1 MTYGGSRNRSQR
13 TILLLFKQMRG
24 IFSSV
29 VPIVANKRKLSLR
42 AENRRQSIVICHNR
56 KSRHLCAVQVAKR
69 PEIIFG
75 HSVRTLDL
83 RFLRS
88 KGSNYLQGH
97 GKVTNNMAERVSD
110 DAEEKLYPYPGKV
123 KSRVWEYFRFR
134 KTQKGPPIKANLDM
148 DTVVCRL
155 CKKTYSN
162 HGKHLGRI

>member
-1 MTYGGSRNRSQR
+1 
-13 TILLLFKQMRG
+13 MRRRPASSST
-24 IFSSV
+24 FSV
-29 VPIVANKRKLSLR
+29 VPIVANNRKLSLR

-97 GKVTNNMAERVSD
+97 GKVTNNMAERVAD
-110 DAEEKLYPYPGKV
+110 YAEEKLPVPGQ
-123 KSRVWEYFRFR
+123 S
-134 KTQKGPPIKANLDM
+134 
-148 DTVVCRL
+148 
-155 CKKTYSN
+155 
-162 HGKHLGRI
+162 